1 MTLKDTLNDT
11 FRQISQI
18 KEAIYWRTKGKML
31 EQKQNRFP
39 CRGIARPIYRGKQAA
54 GEERRGTLTR
64 RTIYGKATPATTFYI
79 LGLMHSTWQSST

>member
-1 MTLKDTLNDT
+1 MTLKDTLDAT

-39 CRGIARPIYRGKQAA
+39 CREIASRYTEGNKLQVRRE
-54 GEERRGTLTR
+54 EER
-64 RTIYGKATPATTFYI
+64 
-79 LGLMHSTWQSST
+79 